1 MRTMVHMNDI
11 ITVVGNA
18 ASDPESIETS
28 TGKALTKVRV
38 ASTAR
43 RYNPS
48 TQQWEDSGTN
58 WYTVRAW
65 GRLAEHL
72 RASVQKGMQL
82 VVQGRLKID
91 VRKGDTATFT
101 NIDIDADTV
110 GVSLQ
115 FGTVRFQRSAGQQQS
130 PQAPEPQGA
139 ASSGGDSSQQ
149 SAAYANAGAG
159 GGMSGSEYL
168 PF

>member
-1 MRTMVHMNDI
+1 MVCMNDI

-28 TGKALTKVRV
+28 SGKALTKVRV
-38 ASTAR
+38 ASTSR

-48 TQQWEDSGTN
+48 TQQWEDVGTN

-91 VRKGDTATFT
+91 VRKGETATFT
-101 NIDIDADTV
+101 NIDIDADTI

-115 FGTVRFQRSAGQQQS
+115 FGTVQFQRSSGRQETPQPSGQESQSVVDSSAGQR
-130 PQAPEPQGA
+130 PADQAFA
-139 ASSGGDSSQQ
+139 A
-149 SAAYANAGAG
+149 AGSG
-159 GGMSGSEYL
+159 GGMASSPYT